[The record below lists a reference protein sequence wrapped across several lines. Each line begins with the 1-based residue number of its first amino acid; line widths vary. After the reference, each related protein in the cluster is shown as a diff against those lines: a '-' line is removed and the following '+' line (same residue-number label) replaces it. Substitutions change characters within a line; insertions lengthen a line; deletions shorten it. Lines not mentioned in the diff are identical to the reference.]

1 MSVCRVRLLLWLI
14 LVFISIVGGVVTD
27 LVMGTEPFPILVRAL
42 GLVGI
47 ILTYFP
53 LKRTGRLLKLLGDS
67 EKWGCT
73 NRLVTTDLYRCVRHP
88 HHLSVGIFMTSLG
101 LLIGHMWSF
110 LIITVIQWL
119 WVLGFLFLVEE
130 PELVKKFGMQYK
142 TYRKQAPMLFPK
154 PVCAFRVLTKPL
166 SEGQGESAERGA

>member
-1 MSVCRVRLLLWLI
+1 
-14 LVFISIVGGVVTD
+14 
-27 LVMGTEPFPILVRAL
+27 
-42 GLVGI
+42 
-47 ILTYFP
+47 
-53 LKRTGRLLKLLGDS
+53 
-67 EKWGCT
+67 
-73 NRLVTTDLYRCVRHP
+73 
-88 HHLSVGIFMTSLG
+88 MTSLG

-142 TYRKQAPMLFPK
+142 TYRQQAPMLFPK

>member
-88 HHLSVGIFMTSLG
+88 HHLCVGIFMTSLG

-142 TYRKQAPMLFPK
+142 TYRQQVPMLFPK